1 MENIFRFDLPKF
13 NVKRSAT
20 QFNTRFV
27 KENWLNLF
35 SQTFCQLL
43 FSAFSTRKVVAG
55 EGFLVLFLL
64 FGVVSPTIASDDSY
78 IAGYA
83 TAILQREFAATQAIP
98 QVVNGVV
105 MIDAGSLSQVDRT
118 KATLA
123 LESIPGVARVEIK
136 EEKTATDALV
146 LAPSPKEPTR
156 LVSKFLPRDLLVA
169 PFHADPRW
177 PHFSI
182 LARRVEQG
190 QEPKD
195 TGSAN
200 FGETWSLYRNAA
212 PSGGQWEI
220 AIQTAVFSMFNVT
233 ALSGSKDLINADYTV
248 GLLACY
254 RSGAFSSFLRLHHQS
269 SHLGDEYILNSQT
282 PVQRVNLSFEEL
294 DLKISYELANGFRVY
309 GGVGRLRNVDPKNLG
324 LGTRQ
329 LGAEFE
335 SPRTLWGGKVRPVAY
350 WDAQAN
356 ERSHWKVASTI
367 MAGFQFED
375 ARIGDRK
382 VQLLAE
388 YFSGPSPNGQF
399 FIRNTRWFGLGL
411 HMYY

>member
-1 MENIFRFDLPKF
+1 MKI
-13 NVKRSAT
+13 AT
-20 QFNTRFV
+20 GG
-27 KENWLNLF
+27 
-35 SQTFCQLL
+35 
-43 FSAFSTRKVVAG
+43 VV
-55 EGFLVLFLL
+55 LVLFLI

-83 TAILQREFAATQAIP
+83 TAVLQREFAAAKAIP
-98 QVVNGVV
+98 HVEKGVV
-105 MIDAGSLSQVDRT
+105 SIDAESLAQVDRK
-118 KATLA
+118 KAMAA

-136 EEKTATDALV
+136 EGKPATDVCELT
-146 LAPSPKEPTR
+146 PIPKEPTK

-182 LARRVEQG
+182 LSRRVRQG
-190 QEPKD
+190 QEPRK

-200 FGETWSLYRNAA
+200 FGETWSLYRNAT

-220 AIQTAVFSMFNVT
+220 AIQSGVFSVFNVV
-233 ALSGSKDLINADYTV
+233 APSGSRDLVNADYTV

-254 RSGAFSSFLRLHHQS
+254 RSGPFSGFLRLHHQS
-269 SHLGDEYILNSQT
+269 SHLGDEFILNSRT
-282 PVQRVNLSFEEL
+282 PIKRVNLSFEEL
-294 DLKISYELANGFRVY
+294 DLKVSYELTNWLRLY
-309 GGVGRLRNVDPKNLG
+309 GGMGKLVGRDPKNLG
-324 LGTRQ
+324 RGTGQ
-329 LGAEFE
+329 LGAEFT

-350 WDAQAN
+350 VDAQAN
-356 ERSHWKVASTI
+356 ERSHWKVASTL

-399 FIRNTRWFGLGL
+399 FIQNARWIGLGVHL
-411 HMYY
+411 YY